1 MKNKFLRSPLFYV
14 GDKYKLLPEITK
26 YFPNDINQFIE
37 PFVGGG
43 SVFLNVNA
51 KKYLLNDLDNTVID
65 IHQYLSKQSVNPELF
80 FKNVEKIIKEYGLS
94 HSYLKDI
101 VPNKL
106 KKEFVKTYYSKFN
119 KEGYNRLKNN
129 FNTSDKVD
137 LLKLYIL
144 MIYGF
149 NRMLRFNKE
158 GNFNIPVG
166 NVDFNSNV
174 YNALN
179 GYFNTVP
186 SKDITWHSFDF
197 EQFFNKITLS
207 NKDFIYLDPPYL
219 ITFSEYNKYW
229 CQAEEKRLLKFLDK
243 LNKKDIK
250 FAISNVTHYK
260 GKVNDIFLKWSKQ
273 YKCSSIKSNYI
284 AYHDNSI
291 KSFKEV
297 LVKNY

>member
-14 GDKYKLLPEITK
+14 GDKYKLLPEITT

-80 FKNVEKIIKEYGLS
+80 FNNVEKIIKEYGLS
-94 HSYLKDI
+94 RSYLKDI
-101 VPNKL
+101 VPIKL

-119 KEGYNRLKNN
+119 KKGYNRLKNN

-137 LLKLYIL
+137 FLKLYIL

-179 GYFNTVP
+179 GYFQTVP
-186 SKDITWHSFDF
+186 IKDITWYSLDF
-197 EQFFNKITLS
+197 ESFFDKIKLS
-207 NKDFIYLDPPYL
+207 NKDFVYLDPPYL

-229 CQAEEKRLLKFLDK
+229 SKKEEERLHNLLDK
-243 LNKKDIK
+243 LNEKGIP

-260 GKVNDIFLKWSKQ
+260 GKINESFLNWSKK
-273 YKCSSIKSNYI
+273 YNSHNVKSNYI

-291 KSFKEV
+291 KSFNEV
-297 LVKNY
+297 LVTNY